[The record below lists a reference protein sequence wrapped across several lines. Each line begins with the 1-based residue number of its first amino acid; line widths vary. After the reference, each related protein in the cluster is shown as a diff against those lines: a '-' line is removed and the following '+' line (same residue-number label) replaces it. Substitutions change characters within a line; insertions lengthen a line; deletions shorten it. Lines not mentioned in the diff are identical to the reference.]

1 MRTQLMTLAPE
12 AVRSTP
18 HGESVWEKALIEFV
32 RGASAEG
39 MTVVVSTEVTTM
51 TPDEVARG
59 LNLSRSTVSRR
70 IADGTIR
77 SSGIVNS
84 REHLESL
91 LVAQETGFASMQDY
105 LLGTRPPSA
114 RQGGEATE
122 AARRVSA

>member
-18 HGESVWEKALIEFV
+18 PGESVWEKALIEFV

-77 SSGIVNS
+77 SVKVGNRHRVPYPEYRRLWN
-84 REHLESL
+84 ESM
-91 LVAQETGFASMQDY
+91 TGAVTASMDDI
-105 LLGTRPPSA
+105 
-114 RQGGEATE
+114 EAE
-122 AARRVSA
+122 LFDAE